1 MWSDRGNVGCN
12 GNCQRDLCKVN
23 IDKIHSVEYIQKYHF
38 KAIYPMKN
46 IIILLGIKIK
56 ISNLYALFVWINN
69 HNIDNQ
75 DVNILVLYLS
85 MSF

>member
-1 MWSDRGNVGCN
+1 MCN
-12 GNCQRDLCKVN
+12 GNYQRGLCKVD
-23 IDKIHSVEYIQKYHF
+23 IDKFHSAEYTQKYYF

-46 IIILLGIKIK
+46 IIILLGIMIK

-85 MSF
+85 MNF